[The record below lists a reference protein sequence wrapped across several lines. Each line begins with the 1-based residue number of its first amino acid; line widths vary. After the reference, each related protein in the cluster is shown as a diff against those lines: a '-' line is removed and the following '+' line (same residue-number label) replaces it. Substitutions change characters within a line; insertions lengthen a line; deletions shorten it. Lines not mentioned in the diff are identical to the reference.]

1 MCRSDHLI
9 AGFDPQRPHGH
20 VKRVGPVGA
29 GHAMTGIDGVGKFAF
44 KAVDIGTANERAVAN
59 DGSNCGVDFRL
70 DGLVLQMKISVGHSH
85 RQQLSS
91 RNPTRPRYLRANRRA
106 GFPAYDPGTVISLVT
121 TAPAPT
127 TTSSQIVTGRT
138 AAPDPF
144 ATPLP
149 MIMDRHTPFPPP
161 PGPPVH

>member
-1 MCRSDHLI
+1 MCRRDHLI

-29 GHAMTGIDGVGKFAF
+29 GHAMTGIDGVGKFTF
-44 KAVDIGTANERAVAN
+44 KRVDIGTANERAVAN

-70 DGLVLQMKISVGHSH
+70 DGLVLQMKIGVGHSH

-91 RNPTRPRYLRANRRA
+91 RNPTRPRYRRANRRA

-121 TAPAPT
+121 PPPAPPT
-127 TTSSQIVTGRT
+127 TPSQILTAQT
-138 AAPDPF
+138 AAPH
-144 ATPLP
+144 PLS
-149 MIMDRHTPFPPP
+149 TPFPLA
-161 PGPPVH
+161 